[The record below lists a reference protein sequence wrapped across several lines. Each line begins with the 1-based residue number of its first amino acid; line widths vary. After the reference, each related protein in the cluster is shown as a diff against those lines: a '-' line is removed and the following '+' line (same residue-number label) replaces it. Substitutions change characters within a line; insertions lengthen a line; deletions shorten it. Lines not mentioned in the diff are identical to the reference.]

1 MMTLN
6 FEELD
11 FGCNFSFHVTSLS
24 FYVISFKCN
33 AIAYALHLRGGGC
46 KRYSSSNRL
55 GLMI

>member
-33 AIAYALHLRGGGC
+33 AIAYALHLRGGGV
-46 KRYSSSNRL
+46 KD
-55 GLMI
+55 IVVVID